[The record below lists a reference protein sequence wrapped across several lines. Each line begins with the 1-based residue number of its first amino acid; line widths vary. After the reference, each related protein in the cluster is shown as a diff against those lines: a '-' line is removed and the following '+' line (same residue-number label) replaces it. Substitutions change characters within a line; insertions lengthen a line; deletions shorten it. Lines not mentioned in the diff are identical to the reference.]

1 MVRVGPLCH
10 AALNRESLIE
20 SSCPLGFGIM
30 IGKIRVLP
38 CVRRFNYYNGVSR

>member
-20 SSCPLGFGIM
+20 SSYPLGFGIM

-38 CVRRFNYYNGVSR
+38 CVMRFNQYNGVIE